1 MQSWKRCAETPMHP
15 KSRIL
20 PQWMSTK
27 IPRPE
32 APQPEAPQPEA
43 PQPEAPQPEAVEPTP
58 IARRQACYHQTTSDE
73 DRRQKKEEKRQGNAS
88 HLIYFH
94 VYILTPL
101 FLICQK

>member
-1 MQSWKRCAETPMHP
+1 MQSWKRYAETPMHP

-27 IPRPE
+27 IPR
-32 APQPEAPQPEA
+32 
-43 PQPEAPQPEAVEPTP
+43 PEAPQPEAVEPTP